1 MNQEV
6 YSTHQNRWPWL
17 HMKTAVLGMILEA
30 NNHGIYSLSL
40 REIQQV
46 TGCNYRSIKTKIPQ
60 WVRKGH
66 LRCIKPKDKSRYCS
80 YTLTPSGYD
89 LLPIYDE
96 GWYDIRKG
104 KFYRVPVADV
114 LARLPGLKAL
124 KATLS

>member
-1 MNQEV
+1 
-6 YSTHQNRWPWL
+6 
-17 HMKTAVLGMILEA
+17 MKTAVLGMILEA

-40 REIQQV
+40 KEIQQV
-46 TGCNYRSIKTKIPQ
+46 TGCNYRSLKTKIPL

-66 LRCIKPKDKSRYCS
+66 LRRIRAKDKYKRWT

-124 KATLS
+124 GATKS